1 MRVGLAALTMA
12 EYFRD
17 VTKQDVLLFIDNIF
31 RFVKLVLRYQHYW
44 VGCLSGIPTDFG
56 NEMMTERITSTTEGS
71 ITSIQAVYVP
81 ADDLTDPAPATTFA
95 HLDATTVLSR
105 GLASKG
111 IYQLLTHWT
120 RLPPCC
126 SRCGR

>member
-1 MRVGLAALTMA
+1 MRVGLAATMA

-44 VGCLSGIPTDFG
+44 VGCLSGRIPTLAT
-56 NEMMTERITSTTEGS
+56 EMGDLHHSTTEGS

-95 HLDATTVLSR
+95 HGCYSAVSR
-105 GLASKG
+105 FG
-111 IYQLLTHWT
+111 I
-120 RLPPCC
+120 
-126 SRCGR
+126 